1 MVPTTSY
8 LVWFDFFFLINSHN
22 SSVKNVNQ
30 VFLDV
35 ASMGCC
41 APINEISMSLAI
53 KKKNLSKMWEWI
65 VSYENKSLKFSD

>member
-8 LVWFDFFFLINSHN
+8 LVWFDFFFFINSHN

-53 KKKNLSKMWEWI
+53 KKK
-65 VSYENKSLKFSD
+65 KSLKNVRMNSEL